1 MYELD
6 RPFPKKKKEVIGL
19 MKDELGGKIM
29 IKFVGLRSKK
39 LVIIYYLIDD
49 VVKMKKT
56 KA

>member
-1 MYELD
+1 
-6 RPFPKKKKEVIGL
+6 
-19 MKDELGGKIM
+19 M

-49 VVKMKKT
+49 VVKIKKK